1 MSMIT
6 IEEFFQTELRV
17 ATITAAEP
25 IPNSNKLLK
34 MSVDLGSESR
44 VLVAGIA
51 KEYPSEE
58 LLGRQVI
65 VVSNLQPAKLMG
77 VESQGM
83 VLAASVDG
91 RPVLLQVG
99 EEVPNGTA
107 VK

>member
-6 IEEFFQTELRV
+6 IEQFFQSEVQV

-34 MSVDLGSESR
+34 MSVDLGAETR

-51 KEYPSEE
+51 KEYLPDQ
-58 LLGRQVI
+58 LLGKQVI
-65 VVSNLQPAKLMG
+65 VVTNLQPARLMG

-91 RPVLLQVG
+91 RPVLLHPG
-99 EEVPNGTA
+99 EEVPNGTP
-107 VK
+107 VQ